1 MINSHSTHTK
11 QTTKKICTKTPLAI
25 ACALLP
31 LLAAPSWAASE
42 SAAVEEVIVT
52 AAKREQRLQDYAG
65 ALSVVNNFQGVKN
78 IGDIAAQV
86 PGLNIV
92 DAGPRNPTGL
102 IIRGLRMDEIDS
114 GDLSGDGSLVASY
127 VDNIP
132 LQGYFVPP
140 SFSLKDLQQIE
151 VVRGP
156 QGTLYGNASVGGLI
170 RYVTA
175 KPDLEKYSVRASG
188 ELSQTKHSD
197 DLSYDT
203 DLVVNTPLI
212 DNTLGL
218 RLLLGKTDNA
228 GFIDNPY
235 LLSGA
240 QEDINDDQTKQAR
253 VSLLWQAS
261 DNFSLNSSYH
271 YQKINVG
278 DRQAANESFTGDD
291 YTASSRY
298 LQPMEGELQLASID
312 ATYDMGF
319 ATLTASVN
327 RYDYA
332 HNERADQTDLYIG
345 LDAAYYDNAYFTPFE
360 DLSAYNASTVDV
372 VKDSA
377 ELRLVSDSE
386 QPLRWLIGGFYSRD
400 DLDVYMS
407 DFVPGFNDYLDAGLA
422 SDAEYIATQQEV
434 LDEYSAYGELAY
446 DLTSKWEISGGAR
459 FFRYDDKL
467 NVTKAYPFEDFASVE
482 RGDDVID
489 GTLGK
494 LGSRYKFNEDL
505 SIYFSAAEGF
515 RRGGANLTPPG
526 VTTNT
531 FYDPDKAT
539 SYELGLR
546 SEWFNQQL
554 QFNAAVFSTEWE
566 DIQVSTTA
574 EDDGRSITANA
585 GEARSQGVELE
596 VFAQLPG
603 GFSLRSNYTI
613 IDAELTETVEAV
625 DAFDGDRLPGSP
637 RTQFSVAL
645 DYLQAIG
652 SVEWDGSLSFQR
664 MGEVYTA
671 LNESYFN
678 YQQLD
683 SYNTANV
690 QVGVTLR
697 NWRLGAFV
705 NNIANTRGI
714 TGGRADDF
722 YGDQGQFEYVTR
734 PRTVGLSVSYEY

>member
-1 MINSHSTHTK
+1 MINSHSTHSK
-11 QTTKKICTKTPLAI
+11 QTTKKISAKTPLAI

-42 SAAVEEVIVT
+42 SAEVEEVIVT

-65 ALSVVNNFQGVKN
+65 ALSVVNNFQSVKN

-114 GDLSGDGSLVASY
+114 NDLGGDGALVASY

-175 KPDLEKYSVRASG
+175 KPDLEKNSVRASG

-253 VSLLWQAS
+253 ISLLWQAS

-332 HNERADQTDLYIG
+332 HNERKDQTDLYIG
-345 LDAAYYDNAYFTPFE
+345 LDAAYYDNTYFTPFD

-407 DFVPGFNDYLDAGLA
+407 DFVPGFNEYLDAGLS
-422 SDAEYIATQQEV
+422 SDAEFIATQKEV
-434 LDEYSAYGELAY
+434 LDEYSVYGELAY

-574 EDDGRSITANA
+574 EDDDRSITANA

-613 IDAELTETVEAV
+613 IDAELTETVEAI

-652 SVEWDGSLSFQR
+652 NVEWDGSLSFQR

-683 SYNTANV
+683 SYNTANA

-734 PRTVGLSVSYEY
+734 PRTLGLSVSYQY

>member
-1 MINSHSTHTK
+1 MINSRSTHIK
-11 QTTKKICTKTPLAI
+11 RTTKKIGTQKPLAI
-25 ACALLP
+25 ACACLP
-31 LLAAPSWAASE
+31 LLAAPTWAANE

-52 AAKREQRLQDYAG
+52 AAKREQSLQDYAG
-65 ALSVVNNFQGVKN
+65 ALSVVNNFEGVKN

-102 IIRGLRMDEIDS
+102 IIRGLRMDEIGS
-114 GDLSGDGSLVASY
+114 NDLGGDGSLVASY

-170 RYVTA
+170 RYITN
-175 KPDLEKYSVRASG
+175 KPDLEKYSVRTSA
-188 ELSQTKHSD
+188 EISQTKHSD

-203 DLVVNTPLI
+203 DLVVNTPLV

-235 LLSGA
+235 LLSGE

-261 DNFSLNSSYH
+261 DKFALNSSYH

-278 DRQAANESFTGDD
+278 DRQAANKNFTDDD

-298 LQPMEGELQLASID
+298 LQPMEGELHLASID
-312 ATYDMGF
+312 ASYDMDF

-327 RYDYA
+327 HYDYA

-345 LDAAYYDNAYFTPFE
+345 FDPNYEYYNLYE
-360 DLSAYNASTVDV
+360 DLSAYNASRVDV

-377 ELRLVSDSE
+377 ELRLVSDSD
-386 QPLRWLIGGFYSRD
+386 QSLRWVVGGFYSRD
-400 DLDVYMS
+400 DLDVYIG
-407 DFVPGFNDYLDAGLA
+407 DYIPGFGEFLGAELPGDLEYL
-422 SDAEYIATQQEV
+422 ATQTET
-434 LDEYSAYGELAY
+434 LDEYSAYVEIAY
-446 DLTSKWEISGGAR
+446 DITPQWEVSAGTR
-459 FFRYDDKL
+459 YFNYDDKL
-467 NVTKAYPFEDFASVE
+467 EVCTTFFPSDGTPSCE
-482 RGDDVID
+482 RGDDKTND
-489 GTLGK
+489 TLGK
-494 LGSRYKFNEDL
+494 IGTRYKFTEQLNVYAQL
-505 SIYFSAAEGF
+505 AEGY
-515 RRGGANLTPPG
+515 RRGGANLTPPD
-526 VTTNT
+526 VTTNR
-531 FYDPDKAT
+531 FYAPDKAT
-539 SYELGLR
+539 SAELGLR

-554 QFNAAVFSTEWE
+554 QFNAALFSTAWE
-566 DIQVSTTA
+566 DIQVRTTA
-574 EDDGRSITANA
+574 EDDGRSITVNA
-585 GEARSQGVELE
+585 AEARSQGVELE
-596 VFAQLPG
+596 VYAQLPA
-603 GFSLRSNYTI
+603 GFSLRSNYTFT
-613 IDAELTETVEAV
+613 DAELTESVEAIA
-625 DAFDGDRLPGSP
+625 AFDGDRLPGSP
-637 RTQFSVAL
+637 RQHLSLVVEYVKAMGDL
-645 DYLQAIG
+645 
-652 SVEWDGSLSFQR
+652 EWDGSLSFQH
-664 MGEVYTA
+664 MGEVTTA
-671 LNESYFN
+671 VNENFAN
-678 YQQLD
+678 YQLLD
-683 SYNTANV
+683 SYNTAGV
-690 QVGVTLR
+690 RAGVTLR

-722 YGDQGQFEYVTR
+722 FGEQGQFEYVIR
-734 PRTVGLSVSYEY
+734 PRTVGMSVSYEY